1 MIVYW
6 NFMRSFC
13 SGSTFPPSQ
22 GVNCSYHWENF
33 SLSLLASGWAGF
45 SCCVFQTCE
54 PCLIL
59 VTVLFMCFSGQ
70 EVLLTEHALQRNQ
83 GKN

>member
-1 MIVYW
+1 MAPP
-6 NFMRSFC
+6 FHL
-13 SGSTFPPSQ
+13 STFTSRKLRL
-22 GVNCSYHWENF
+22 
-33 SLSLLASGWAGF
+33 SLGKLFFVTANRNPLLASGWAGF
-45 SCCVFQTCE
+45 LCCVFQTCE

-83 GKN
+83 KKN